1 MCTPPEI
8 EAPSEPLLNRPSSAF
23 PVKDGVGHIIMSF
36 KHSLSINACFGNR
49 HYVSSEE
56 IRVFFVGLQLSDSAM
71 RLSTHGAQEK
81 HCKCRVKSE
90 K

>member
-1 MCTPPEI
+1 MCAYTEI
-8 EAPSEPLLNRPSSAF
+8 EAPHEPLQKILSPVPTCEGVSA
-23 PVKDGVGHIIMSF
+23 GHIIMS
-36 KHSLSINACFGNR
+36 SCFGNR

-56 IRVFFVGLQLSDSAM
+56 IRVLVVGLQLLDSAM